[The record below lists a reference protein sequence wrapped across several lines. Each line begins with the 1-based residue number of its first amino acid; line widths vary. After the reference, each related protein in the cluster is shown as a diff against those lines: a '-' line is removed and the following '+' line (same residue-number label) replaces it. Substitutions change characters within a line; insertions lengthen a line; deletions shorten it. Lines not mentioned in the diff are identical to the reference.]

1 MGIATYKWSCY
12 MNSETFSYFILAYIY
27 VYINNMLF
35 SHMMEYYTDMKM
47 NYVQIHVR
55 KVCHT
60 VKQISQHERIHTFG
74 SNNIMYK
81 NRQA

>member
-1 MGIATYKWSCY
+1 MH
-12 MNSETFSYFILAYIY
+12 IY
-27 VYINNMLF
+27 VHINNMLF
-35 SHMMEYYTDMKM
+35 SCMMEYTDMKM

-60 VKQISQHERIHTFG
+60 VKQISQYERIHTFG
-74 SNNIMYK
+74 SINIMYK

>member
-1 MGIATYKWSCY
+1 
-12 MNSETFSYFILAYIY
+12 
-27 VYINNMLF
+27 MLF

-47 NYVQIHVR
+47 NYVQIHLR

-60 VKQISQHERIHTFG
+60 VKQISQHEKIYTFG

>member
-1 MGIATYKWSCY
+1 MVMLYELWDILIFY
-12 MNSETFSYFILAYIY
+12 FSIYIY

-47 NYVQIHVR
+47 NYVQIHLR

-60 VKQISQHERIHTFG
+60 VKQISQHEKIHTFG

>member
-1 MGIATYKWSCY
+1 
-12 MNSETFSYFILAYIY
+12 
-27 VYINNMLF
+27 MLF

-60 VKQISQHERIHTFG
+60 VNQISQYERIHAFG
-74 SNNIMYK
+74 SNNIMSQ
-81 NRQA
+81 NRQAELVLSEV

>member
-1 MGIATYKWSCY
+1 
-12 MNSETFSYFILAYIY
+12 
-27 VYINNMLF
+27 MLF

-47 NYVQIHVR
+47 NYVQIHLR

-60 VKQISQHERIHTFG
+60 VKQISQHEKIHTFG

>member
-1 MGIATYKWSCY
+1 
-12 MNSETFSYFILAYIY
+12 
-27 VYINNMLF
+27 
-35 SHMMEYYTDMKM
+35 MMEYNTDMKM

-60 VKQISQHERIHTFG
+60 VKQISQHERIHTFD

-81 NRQA
+81 KQTSLICALRSPDSGYPWETTTGRQQ

>member
-1 MGIATYKWSCY
+1 MY
-12 MNSETFSYFILAYIY
+12 ILIT
-27 VYINNMLF
+27 LF
-35 SHMMEYYTDMKM
+35 SHMMEYNTDMKM

-60 VKQISQHERIHTFG
+60 VKQISQHERIHTFD